1 MSIFQRLFKIG
12 QAEAQNVVNALE
24 DPIRM
29 TEQGIR
35 DLKSDLQGAMIGLAE
50 VKGIAIRLA
59 KEAEEAKRQTSE
71 YERKAML
78 MLQRAQSGHM
88 DMAQAERLATEALTM
103 KDSASERAIRLFQD
117 AEQQQQLASQLQEKI
132 GQFKSTISTHENELI
147 TLRARSKTAAAT
159 QKINRQLSQMDA
171 SSTIALLERMK
182 NKVEEDEA
190 LAQAYGEVAN
200 IDASV
205 DAEIDRALAG
215 SQTTSTQDQLAALKA
230 KLSRAS
236 ATHIASTACHL
247 P

>member
-12 QAEAQNVVNALE
+12 QAEAQNVINSLE

-35 DLKSDLQGAMIGLAE
+35 DFKSDLQGAMIGLAE
-50 VKGIAIRLA
+50 VKGVAIRLA
-59 KEAEEAKRQTSE
+59 KEAEEAKRQASE

-78 MLQRAQSGHM
+78 MLQRAQAGHM
-88 DMAQAERLATEALTM
+88 DMAQAERLASEALTM
-103 KDSASERAIRLFQD
+103 KDSASERAIRQFKD
-117 AEQQQQLASQLQEKI
+117 AEQQQRLTSQLQEKI
-132 GQFKSTISTHENELI
+132 GQFKLTISTHENQLMA
-147 TLRARSKTAAAT
+147 LRGRAKTAAAT
-159 QKINRQLSQMDA
+159 KKINQQLSQIDS

-205 DAEIDRALAG
+205 DAEIDRALAD
-215 SQTTSTQDQLAALKA
+215 SQTTSTQERLAALKVKMGLNA
-230 KLSRAS
+230 
-236 ATHIASTACHL
+236 
-247 P
+247 